1 MSSIAIY
8 VEGGG
13 EGRDGRAALRRGMDA
28 FLDEQKQ
35 MARSRGWRWKLVC
48 LGSRGDTFRAFRNAT
63 KREEANV
70 VVLLVDAEGP
80 VRGGQIAHLSDQ
92 DGWILDFANEETVH
106 LMVQAMEA
114 WIVAD
119 DVALNDYYGQ
129 GFRVNALPRAA
140 NLESVRSG
148 TWREASTLPL
158 GGQPKGTY
166 HKIRHA
172 SALLARIRP
181 DRVRERCEGC
191 RRLLDFLTLTLA

>member
-1 MSSIAIY
+1 M
-8 VEGGG
+8 
-13 EGRDGRAALRRGMDA
+13 
-28 FLDEQKQ
+28 
-35 MARSRGWRWKLVC
+35 
-48 LGSRGDTFRAFRNAT
+48 
-63 KREEANV
+63 

-92 DGWILDFANEETVH
+92 DGWILDFANGETVH
-106 LMVQAMEA
+106 LMVQTMEA

-119 DVALNDYYGQ
+119 DVALADYYGQ
-129 GFRVNALPRAA
+129 GFRMNALPRAA
-140 NLESVRSG
+140 NLESVPKRDLARSLHAA
-148 TWREASTLPL
+148 TRRTT
-158 GGQPKGTY
+158 KGTY